1 MENSNIQI
9 IRPKQLC
16 KMLGISIPTLFR
28 WHAEGHIPI
37 QKVRFG
43 KAAVGYRLSDVERW
57 LEDSQND
64 GSKA

>member
-1 MENSNIQI
+1 
-9 IRPKQLC
+9 
-16 KMLGISIPTLFR
+16 MLGISIPTLFR